1 MCFLIHG
8 IVRMILAKVKSINPS
23 KLFLISFH
31 LLFLLFWVQ
40 GCTNNPATGKKS
52 ISLNTMAEEEKIGRS
67 EHPKI
72 LRTFGG
78 EYNNLR
84 LKNYIRTIGNK
95 LANVSE
101 LPNINWKFTI
111 LNSKEVN
118 AFAVPGG
125 YIYVTRG
132 LIALANNEAELA
144 AVLAHEIGHI
154 TALHPSSRRA
164 TGTLTGIGVLA
175 SGIIFGRAGSEISD
189 LIGRYSM
196 ARYSKSQEFEADLLG
211 VRYLS
216 RANYEPKAMASFL
229 RTMNSFSKYTKK
241 IAGEMGGESEMARI
255 FASHPRTAA
264 RVERAIKIAS
274 EPKAVRQTNRITY
287 LKMIDGLLYG
297 DTPKVG
303 IIQNQTFIHPS
314 YQFKITF
321 PMGFKVI
328 NRSDSVMA
336 RHADNSQIQLR
347 LEKKLKN
354 KSMTRYLSQ
363 TWGRHHQLL
372 NHERIVV
379 NNMAGATA
387 TSVVVK
393 NGRAFDIRF
402 VAING
407 TKVLIQLVF
416 TSPRNYAGKHATSFK
431 ETAYSFSQLSV
442 KQANIIS
449 GQRIRVTTVKK
460 GDTLSKLAQKME
472 VKNYKEECL
481 MALNGLTKFNKVR
494 TGQLIKL
501 ISR

>member
-1 MCFLIHG
+1 
-8 IVRMILAKVKSINPS
+8 MILEKIKSNNLL
-23 KLFLISFH
+23 KLFLISF
-31 LLFLLFWVQ
+31 FLPFMLFWTQ
-40 GCTNNPATGKKS
+40 SCTTNPATGKRS
-52 ISLNTMAEEEKIGRS
+52 FSLNTMAEEEKIGRA

-72 LRTFGG
+72 LRAFGG
-78 EYNNLR
+78 EYKNLK

-154 TALHPSSRRA
+154 TALHPSSRRT
-164 TGTLTGIGVLA
+164 TGTLAGIGVLA

-189 LIGRYSM
+189 LIGRYSI

-229 RTMNSFSKYTKK
+229 RTMNFFSKYSKK
-241 IAGEMGGESEMARI
+241 IAGKMRGESEMARI
-255 FASHPRTAA
+255 FASHPRTTA

-274 EPKAVRQTNRITY
+274 EPKAVRKTNRITY

-297 DTPKVG
+297 DTPKDG
-303 IIQNQTFIHPS
+303 IIQNQTFIHPA
-314 YQFKITF
+314 YQFQITF
-321 PMGFKVI
+321 PKGFNII
-328 NRSDSVMA
+328 NRSDSVIA
-336 RHADNSQIQLR
+336 KHIDSSQIQLR
-347 LEKKLKN
+347 LEEIRRN
-354 KSMTRYLSQ
+354 KSMTKYLSQ
-363 TWGRHHQLL
+363 TWGGQHQLI
-372 NHERIVV
+372 NHERIIV
-379 NNMAGATA
+379 NNMHGATA
-387 TSVVVK
+387 TSVSIK
-393 NGRAFDIRF
+393 NGKAFDLRF

-407 TKVLIQLVF
+407 AKVLIQLVF
-416 TSPRNYAGKHATSFK
+416 ISPRNNTWKHATMFK
-431 ETAYSFSQLSV
+431 KTAYSFSKLSGL
-442 KQANIIS
+442 KANLIG
-449 GQRIRVTTVKK
+449 GQKIRVTVIKEGETIKNLAQRMAVKK
-460 GDTLSKLAQKME
+460 
-472 VKNYKEECL
+472 YKEECL
-481 MALNGLTKFNKVR
+481 RALNGLTNRTKVR